1 MKLRAALYCLLGGL
15 PLTIPALGA
24 GHFIWWWLSGIL
36 FAASF
41 VPAALFGP
49 RRISGQFG
57 VIVPVFLIVTAL
69 CTWSEA
75 LIFVPG
81 YGQRATG
88 DLSGSALMYL
98 IAAVVLALLASLLK
112 LSKPGEPALP
122 HRSSVS
128 AVFLILLLGFAY
140 LIYYLIFGSITYQFF
155 TKGYYPE
162 ATQAVARLGLWF
174 WGIQLARGVLMTLA
188 VVPIIYTLRMKR
200 WHAAIAV
207 GSIIWICGGAGPLLL
222 PNAFMGT
229 TQRLIHTV
237 EIFTQNFPLGVTA
250 VLLLRSKS
258 LPHEALPPAAS
269 AFTA

>member
-1 MKLRAALYCLLGGL
+1 MSLRVALYCVLGGL

-36 FAASF
+36 FAASS

-122 HRSSVS
+122 HRSFVS
-128 AVFLILLLGFAY
+128 AVFLILLSGFAY
-140 LIYYLIFGSITYQFF
+140 LISYPLFASIPSQSF
-155 TKGYYPE
+155 TTSSSP
-162 ATQAVARLGLWF
+162 QA
-174 WGIQLARGVLMTLA
+174 
-188 VVPIIYTLRMKR
+188 
-200 WHAAIAV
+200 
-207 GSIIWICGGAGPLLL
+207 
-222 PNAFMGT
+222 
-229 TQRLIHTV
+229 
-237 EIFTQNFPLGVTA
+237 
-250 VLLLRSKS
+250 
-258 LPHEALPPAAS
+258 PHPV
-269 AFTA
+269 